1 MEEKVVDFDEKKQ
14 KLRAKTKKF
23 GAFLIDNAF
32 EIGVGVV
39 LINMTMRSA
48 GYLIRAI
55 KLH

>member
-1 MEEKVVDFDEKKQ
+1 MEEKVVDFKEQRQ

-23 GAFLIDNAF
+23 GAFLVENAF
-32 EIGVGVV
+32 EIGACVV

-55 KLH
+55 KLR

>member
-32 EIGVGVV
+32 EIGIGVV